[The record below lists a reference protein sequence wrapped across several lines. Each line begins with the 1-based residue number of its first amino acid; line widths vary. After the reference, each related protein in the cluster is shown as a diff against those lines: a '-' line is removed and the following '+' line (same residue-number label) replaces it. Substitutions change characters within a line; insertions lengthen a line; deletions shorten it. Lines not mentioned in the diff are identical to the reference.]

1 MSKATRKRAA
11 IDDNMNQESLM
22 DKTGEGSTHHLK
34 KNAKQSDLLKISI
47 WNVNGLRALVTVR
60 YAYFWLLSIF
70 RVITTYSCYKFVHE
84 L

>member
-60 YAYFWLLSIF
+60 YAYFWLLSIL